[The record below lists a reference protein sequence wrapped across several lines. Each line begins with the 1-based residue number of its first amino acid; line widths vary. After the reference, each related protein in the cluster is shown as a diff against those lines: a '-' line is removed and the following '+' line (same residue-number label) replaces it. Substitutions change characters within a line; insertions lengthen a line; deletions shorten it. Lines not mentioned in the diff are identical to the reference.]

1 MDSTDRP
8 QRFTVTNVTGPSGR
22 PGGTTGAGGAPA
34 GDVRPVARPVRKDE
48 IVIESRGLYVESW
61 LPERRS
67 RRRPLYLLHGELG
80 GSWVWERYLG
90 YFAQRGWEGH
100 ALNLRAH
107 FWSETAELESLD
119 LETYLE
125 DAEAGL
131 LALGRP
137 AVVVG
142 HGMGAL
148 LAMLLAARQPLQGM
162 VLIAPALPRPIR
174 PDAPTQVS
182 RLVPPSFRRELIGW
196 AGSTDQI
203 QRQNPDLTHRDVLKV
218 QHLMGAESGAARR
231 QMLDGPLVDRDVLAG
246 TPTLVIGGGMDRLFA
261 EQDAER
267 LAEWLGAE
275 YQPFGAHSHYGL
287 VAGQDSYEQV
297 ADAIRSFL
305 ERYRL

>member
-1 MDSTDRP
+1 MAPPDRP
-8 QRFTVTNVTGPSGR
+8 ARLTVAQGTDSRGIAGSDPR
-22 PGGTTGAGGAPA
+22 PA
-34 GDVRPVARPVRKDE
+34 ARPVRKDE
-48 IVIESRGLYVESW
+48 IVVESRGLYIESW

-80 GSWVWERYLG
+80 GSWLWERYLG

-107 FWSETAELESLD
+107 FWSETDELEKLD
-119 LETYLE
+119 LVSYTA

-142 HGMGAL
+142 HGMGGL
-148 LAMLLAARQPLQGM
+148 LAMLLAQRQPVQAL
-162 VLIAPALPRPIR
+162 VLISPGLPRPIR
-174 PDAPTQVS
+174 PQPPAPLA
-182 RLVPPSFRRELIGW
+182 RLVPPIFRRELIGW
-196 AGSTDQI
+196 AGAVDQL
-203 QRQNPDLTHRDVLKV
+203 QRLNTDLTVRDVARV
-218 QHLMGAESGAARR
+218 QHLMGGESGAARR
-231 QMLDGPLVDRDVLAG
+231 QMLEGVSADRDVLAG
-246 TPTLVIGGGMDRLFA
+246 IPTLVIGGGKDRQFP
-261 EQDAER
+261 EQESER

-287 VAGQDSYEQV
+287 VIGQDSYEQV
-297 ADAIRSFL
+297 ADAIRGFL